1 MTTAPLLKRALAAT
15 VLSSATALA
24 GLAFGS
30 ATANAQPYVYGP
42 LTWCPGQATAGMP
55 DKVINWDWNTCHTYY
70 SVDFGVVG
78 NVSEHVWEGAEPPP
92 GLAPGSISI
101 PPRNCGLFYC
111 EYPGGRR

>member
-1 MTTAPLLKRALAAT
+1 MTTAPRFRRTIVAALISGT
-15 VLSSATALA
+15 TALA
-24 GLAFGS
+24 GVALS
-30 ATANAQPYVYGP
+30 PATANALPYVYGP
-42 LTWCPGQATAGMP
+42 LTWCPGEMTAGMP
-55 DKVINWDWNTCHTYY
+55 DKVINWDWNVCHTYY

-92 GLAPGSISI
+92 GLPPGSISI